1 MSIETYYV
9 FAKSK
14 KEINERLAKGDAI
27 RAVNHKLGEET
38 TKDIREL
45 NDGDV
50 IKVYKKELG
59 GSPYAHAYGN
69 WSVKKQKVM

>member
-1 MSIETYYV
+1 MPIETYYV
-9 FAKSK
+9 KALTKKS
-14 KEINERLAKGDAI
+14 INESIAAGDTVLATNYKMGQ
-27 RAVNHKLGEET
+27 ET
-38 TKDIREL
+38 TKDIRKL

-69 WSVKKQKVM
+69 WSVKKQKVT